1 MYYREKLNLEKKGSA
16 DATKQKTN
24 LGARITTNN
33 NISNSIS
40 NIQKKTITNNSS
52 SSSSSSSS
60 NINTKSNI
68 NKSKTINFDA
78 MKVGA
83 MTNPA
88 MKKRPNPTTG
98 SSAPVEKKAKT
109 EE

>member
-1 MYYREKLNLEKKGSA
+1 M
-16 DATKQKTN
+16 
-24 LGARITTNN
+24 
-33 NISNSIS
+33 
-40 NIQKKTITNNSS
+40 
-52 SSSSSSSS
+52 
-60 NINTKSNI
+60 

-88 MKKRPNPTTG
+88 MKKRPNPSTG
-98 SSAPVEKKAKT
+98 SAPVEKKAKT

>member
-40 NIQKKTITNNSS
+40 NIQKKTITNNN
-52 SSSSSSSS
+52 SSSSS